1 MTDSIPNVNNLG
13 TTAYERLHAEI
24 ARAEDIIKRGD
35 FATKTDIANVNSSL
49 KEKAKQSYVDSKVEE
64 INSSIEEIATKG
76 TTVDVIEQATKEEI
90 ERQIEDGTI
99 ANLTIEDYSIDY
111 KKDKFLSGNIATS
124 NKNFLEINFKTG
136 KITVNTLVLVTIK
149 DVKWQLDACEVDLDK
164 YANNT
169 WIIVYKTPNNTAD
182 ADSRVLLDCDINSMP
197 NGAVILFKILKDTR
211 GYYHLVENTSIT
223 NGTLIDND
231 GTKRIL
237 SILQIND
244 FVEDAIKTDFKNANI
259 LTKNQTALVENKAIS
274 DLRFRLKAIK
284 NNRNM
289 ELLNFEEKFESEDC
303 IFDLFDRVNGG
314 YLSAEED
321 ISANIVDHRFVF
333 KNLKDTED
341 ETCCFYKAS
350 CCKADL
356 TSKQFTI
363 EVTKNEGIIY
373 IGVLKDAD
381 NYFMFKYDITQDKCD
396 CEIIHENGGIALR
409 EANSTRTRYMKLEA
423 PYRLIVM
430 LNNRVI
436 YLIGEKDGIYYTLS
450 IIEPMKIN
458 DTTVASDRKYD
469 TFLNENWY
477 FGFGA
482 RFKANTMNNS
492 VEINKITSSYGSGLS
507 VGADFK
513 PIRYKNGEAIC
524 KDDCIFITA
533 SSHTTQE
540 LHGLAGIN
548 IYKLNLRNYKLDFV
562 GKVLSQHPDTS
573 YIIGDGSATILY
585 DNDNKEYIVSTSC
598 FGLEYSDTRIW
609 VGKTKSDLLTGIN
622 IVQMQQMVGS
632 FNESP
637 AWDCDFIYDEVNNE
651 WKGALLHGKLIKA
664 SDVLGTWSEYGTC
677 GGFEGQAITRCCN
690 RNIVTSVH
698 NLEDGGYES
707 SLYAHDLDTGEEIC
721 KLNFDKFPKNTDVS
735 KYSFSTP
742 VWGSIIPMYDGYRTK
757 YYAVLF
763 SIRTWENK
771 RYSYGDMWIYEAIET
786 NVGNEYF

>member
-1 MTDSIPNVNNLG
+1 MISQQTLKGNLLLQDY
-13 TTAYERLHAEI
+13 TTAFTLNQ
-24 ARAEDIIKRGD
+24 GD
-35 FATKTDIANVNSSL
+35 KGVPFKVELLENGAPYILQSTDIVTIEWLNPNGNPFLQEGDIKYGTNYIEFTTPESVAQYSGSGSFNIIISNSDVRKGTIRREYKVVPTSMRPGSISEDVITDAMTELRNLNSTLTSTIQTGNLDNYAKKTYVNKEVELINSSL
-49 KEKAKQSYVDSKVEE
+49 EEKAKQSYVDSKVDE

-321 ISANIVDHRFVF
+321 ISANIVVHRFVF
-333 KNLKDTED
+333 KNL
-341 ETCCFYKAS
+341 
-350 CCKADL
+350 
-356 TSKQFTI
+356 
-363 EVTKNEGIIY
+363 
-373 IGVLKDAD
+373 
-381 NYFMFKYDITQDKCD
+381 
-396 CEIIHENGGIALR
+396 
-409 EANSTRTRYMKLEA
+409 
-423 PYRLIVM
+423 
-430 LNNRVI
+430 
-436 YLIGEKDGIYYTLS
+436 
-450 IIEPMKIN
+450 
-458 DTTVASDRKYD
+458 
-469 TFLNENWY
+469 
-477 FGFGA
+477 
-482 RFKANTMNNS
+482 
-492 VEINKITSSYGSGLS
+492 
-507 VGADFK
+507 
-513 PIRYKNGEAIC
+513 
-524 KDDCIFITA
+524 
-533 SSHTTQE
+533 
-540 LHGLAGIN
+540 
-548 IYKLNLRNYKLDFV
+548 
-562 GKVLSQHPDTS
+562 
-573 YIIGDGSATILY
+573 
-585 DNDNKEYIVSTSC
+585 
-598 FGLEYSDTRIW
+598 
-609 VGKTKSDLLTGIN
+609 
-622 IVQMQQMVGS
+622 
-632 FNESP
+632 
-637 AWDCDFIYDEVNNE
+637 
-651 WKGALLHGKLIKA
+651 
-664 SDVLGTWSEYGTC
+664 
-677 GGFEGQAITRCCN
+677 
-690 RNIVTSVH
+690 
-698 NLEDGGYES
+698 
-707 SLYAHDLDTGEEIC
+707 
-721 KLNFDKFPKNTDVS
+721 
-735 KYSFSTP
+735 
-742 VWGSIIPMYDGYRTK
+742 
-757 YYAVLF
+757 
-763 SIRTWENK
+763 
-771 RYSYGDMWIYEAIET
+771 
-786 NVGNEYF
+786 